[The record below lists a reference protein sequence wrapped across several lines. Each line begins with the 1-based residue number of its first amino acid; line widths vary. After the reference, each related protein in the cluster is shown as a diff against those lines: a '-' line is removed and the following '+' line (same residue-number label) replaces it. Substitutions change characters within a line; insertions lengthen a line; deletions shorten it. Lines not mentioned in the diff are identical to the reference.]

1 MRLTFSDGWVGDDL
15 AEYFRRSN
23 CLVVH
28 IGRHRLEVH
37 PQQTLSPELATLEI
51 EGLLRVW
58 RKLHPEASITASA
71 SFEGKAILRLRHDCG
86 AEERPSA
93 NPCKA
98 SSATHATRIYRRR
111 G

>member
-28 IGRHRLEVH
+28 VGRRKLEVH
-37 PQQTLSPELATLEI
+37 PRQTLSPELAILEI

-58 RKLHPEASITASA
+58 RKLHPDASIVASP
-71 SFEGKAILRLRHDCG
+71 SFGGKAILRVRHDCG
-86 AEERPSA
+86 AEERRLA
-93 NPCKA
+93 NPRKA
-98 SSATHATRIYRRR
+98 PSATHATIYRRR
-111 G
+111 P